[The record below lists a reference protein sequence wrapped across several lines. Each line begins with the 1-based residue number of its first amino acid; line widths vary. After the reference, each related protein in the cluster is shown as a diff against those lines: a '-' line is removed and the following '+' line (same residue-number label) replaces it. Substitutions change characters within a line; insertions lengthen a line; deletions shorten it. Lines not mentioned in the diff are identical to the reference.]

1 MTNSTPNKIAKQEK
15 KEATKGREVDTVALE
30 KSKGKKILKM
40 KEEKDEEKKDNEVIF
55 EAVNFALEQ
64 LNLDSSKEIAVSVN
78 QEEVKS
84 VNLPTRRSLEVQMMI
99 PKVQLTTN
107 GKNNSI
113 KLKSG
118 SNLLN
123 LIQTKRS
130 PLPKP
135 VTMSEFSVRRKIV
148 HSGHQHQ
155 QRQVFGKQIPKLEP
169 LARQE
174 DLMSKPGANHLNL
187 IQVRFKP
194 REVLSCRAGKH
205 SPDWL

>member
-15 KEATKGREVDTVALE
+15 KEATKWREVDTVALE

-64 LNLDSSKEIAVSVN
+64 LNLDSSKESAVSVN

-84 VNLPTRRSLEVQMMI
+84 VNLPTRMSSEVEMMI
-99 PKVQLTTN
+99 PKVQPTTN

-135 VTMSEFSVRRKIV
+135 VTMSKFSGRRKIV
-148 HSGHQHQ
+148 HSGGGSHQHQ
-155 QRQVFGKQIPKLEP
+155 QVFGKQIPKLEP

-194 REVLSCRAGKH
+194 REVLSCWVGK
-205 SPDWL
+205 PN

>member
-15 KEATKGREVDTVALE
+15 KEATRWREVDTVALE

-64 LNLDSSKEIAVSVN
+64 LNLDASKESAVSVN

-84 VNLPTRRSLEVQMMI
+84 GNLPTRSSLEVEMMI
-99 PKVQLTTN
+99 PKVQPTTN

-123 LIQTKRS
+123 LIQIKRS
-130 PLPKP
+130 PLSK
-135 VTMSEFSVRRKIV
+135 FCGRRKIV
-148 HSGHQHQ
+148 HSGGGIHQHQ
-155 QRQVFGKQIPKLEP
+155 QRQVSGKQIPKLEP

-194 REVLSCRAGKH
+194 REVLSCRVGK
-205 SPDWL
+205 PN

>member
-1 MTNSTPNKIAKQEK
+1 MTNSTSHKIAKQEK

-30 KSKGKKILKM
+30 KSKGEKILKM

-64 LNLDSSKEIAVSVN
+64 LNLDTSKESAVCVK

-84 VNLPTRRSLEVQMMI
+84 CNLPTRSSSEVEMKI
-99 PKVQLTTN
+99 PKVQPATN

-123 LIQTKRS
+123 LIQIKRS

-135 VTMSEFSVRRKIV
+135 VAMSKFCVRRNIV
-148 HSGHQHQ
+148 HSGGGIHQHQ

-174 DLMSKPGANHLNL
+174 DLISKPGANHLNL

-194 REVLSCRAGKH
+194 REVLSCRV
-205 SPDWL
+205 D